1 MNIIFEKIS
10 SMKTMRFMTV
20 ILIFG
25 MLYSI
30 SGQAQNKAPKTEKVE
45 IKTSAICDQ
54 CKERLEKNIAFEKGV
69 TAVTLDSETKI
80 LTVEFKIGKTDKEK
94 LKKAVSKIGYDAD
107 EVPADPKAY
116 DRLPACCK
124 KDAAPH

>member
-30 SGQAQNKAPKTEKVE
+30 QGQAQDKAPKTDKAE
-45 IKTSAICDQ
+45 ILREDA
-54 CKERLEKNIAFEKGV
+54 NI
-69 TAVTLDSETKI
+69 
-80 LTVEFKIGKTDKEK
+80 
-94 LKKAVSKIGYDAD
+94 
-107 EVPADPKAY
+107 
-116 DRLPACCK
+116 
-124 KDAAPH
+124 